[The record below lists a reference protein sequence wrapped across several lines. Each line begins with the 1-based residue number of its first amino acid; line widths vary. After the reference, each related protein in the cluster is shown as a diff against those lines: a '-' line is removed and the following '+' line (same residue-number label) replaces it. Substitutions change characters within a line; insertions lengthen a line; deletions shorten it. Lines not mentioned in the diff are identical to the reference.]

1 MDIRGWDERYRA
13 EGAKESR
20 PTPLLVETA
29 AKLQPGYA
37 LDLACGRG
45 RNAIWLAGQGW
56 QVAAVDGSHAAIESI
71 KKRCP
76 EVDARVADLEKHEF
90 AIGES
95 AWDLIA
101 VCYYLQRDLFEPVK
115 RGVKPG
121 AMVLVIVH
129 LMEPGHE
136 QSRFSVQPGEL
147 AGYFQGWEILH
158 YYEGKPR
165 DPEHKRAVAEI
176 VARKF

>member
-1 MDIRGWDERYRA
+1 M
-13 EGAKESR
+13 SLS

-29 AKLQPGYA
+29 TKLKPGRA
-37 LDLACGRG
+37 LDLACGKG
-45 RNAIWLAGQGW
+45 RNAIWLAEHGW
-56 QVAAVDGSHAAIESI
+56 QVTAVDHSPVVIPS
-71 KKRCP
+71 
-76 EVDARVADLEKHEF
+76 VDMRVADLEKHEF
-90 AIGES
+90 PIEEA

-121 AMVLVIVH
+121 GVVIVIVH
-129 LMEPGHE
+129 IFEPGHE
-136 QSRFSVQPGEL
+136 QSRFSLQPGEL
-147 AGYFQGWEILH
+147 AKYFEGWEVSH

-176 VARKF
+176 AAIRTSAT